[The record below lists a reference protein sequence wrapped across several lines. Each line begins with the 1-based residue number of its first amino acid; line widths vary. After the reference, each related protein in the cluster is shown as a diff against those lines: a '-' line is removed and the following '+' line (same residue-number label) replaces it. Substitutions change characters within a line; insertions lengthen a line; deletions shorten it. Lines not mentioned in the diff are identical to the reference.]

1 MFLTGT
7 LGDEIL
13 GEISRESTL
22 RGDGV
27 SKKRKLAKTRGKG
40 KKRGGKKRKVH

>member
-1 MFLTGT
+1 MTGT

-13 GEISRESTL
+13 GEISRESAL

-40 KKRGGKKRKVH
+40 KKRGGKKRKFH